1 MKTTDNIKEIISA
14 IKLGAIVLVSVAV
27 ITSCNPTKTEEAP
40 LEDTEHYDAENNV
53 TLTSAQYRMADIKLG
68 SMERKT
74 LSNVL
79 KVNGVM
85 DVPPQNLISVSAPL
99 GGFVHT
105 TKMIP
110 GMKVKK
116 GQVLAVLEHQDYVQL
131 QQDYID
137 KKSSL
142 EYLELEYKRQQEL
155 NTEQV
160 NSDKVF
166 QRAKSDYMSMKAQ
179 VKGLAEKLGMIGIDV
194 ANFTVN
200 DISRKVTITA
210 PINGHVSVVN
220 VNIGTYVNPSDVM
233 FEIINTDHLHAE
245 LTVYEKDVVKLKIG
259 QKVRFTLPNEGE
271 QERFASIHLIGRKID
286 EDRSVRVHAHLKT
299 EDPELLPGMYINA
312 LIELNENEV
321 NCINKEAV
329 VMSEGKFYVFH
340 LDEKHENE
348 YHFKMLE
355 VNKGVSE
362 NGYTE
367 IKFIHSTDLD
377 QLHIVT
383 KGAYSLLA
391 AMKNVDEEGGGH
403 GH

>member
-131 QQDYID
+131 FP
-137 KKSSL
+137 
-142 EYLELEYKRQQEL
+142 
-155 NTEQV
+155 T
-160 NSDKVF
+160 
-166 QRAKSDYMSMKAQ
+166 
-179 VKGLAEKLGMIGIDV
+179 
-194 ANFTVN
+194 NF
-200 DISRKVTITA
+200 
-210 PINGHVSVVN
+210 
-220 VNIGTYVNPSDVM
+220 
-233 FEIINTDHLHAE
+233 
-245 LTVYEKDVVKLKIG
+245 
-259 QKVRFTLPNEGE
+259 
-271 QERFASIHLIGRKID
+271 
-286 EDRSVRVHAHLKT
+286 
-299 EDPELLPGMYINA
+299 
-312 LIELNENEV
+312 
-321 NCINKEAV
+321 
-329 VMSEGKFYVFH
+329 
-340 LDEKHENE
+340 
-348 YHFKMLE
+348 
-355 VNKGVSE
+355 
-362 NGYTE
+362 
-367 IKFIHSTDLD
+367 
-377 QLHIVT
+377 
-383 KGAYSLLA
+383 YSF
-391 AMKNVDEEGGGH
+391 
-403 GH
+403 